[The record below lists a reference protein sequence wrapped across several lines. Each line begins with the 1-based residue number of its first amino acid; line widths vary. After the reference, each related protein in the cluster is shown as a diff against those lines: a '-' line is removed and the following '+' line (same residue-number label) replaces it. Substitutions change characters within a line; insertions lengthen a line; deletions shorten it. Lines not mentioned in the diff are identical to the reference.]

1 MGKYINKNSKG
12 ELLPPFNK
20 AKALIDDG
28 AKVVNDNEYLEN
40 MICVVENG
48 LFDAAGYAFS
58 ENEYKVFKQPDGRN
72 KIWLVHPMAKELA
85 E

>member
-1 MGKYINKNSKG
+1 MGKYINRNSKG

-20 AKALIDDG
+20 AKSLIDDG
-28 AKVVNDNEYLEN
+28 ATIVDDSKYLEN
-40 MICVVENG
+40 MICVIENP

-58 ENEYKVFKQPDGRN
+58 ESEYEVFKQPDGRD
-72 KIWLVHPMAKELA
+72 KVWLVHPMAKELA